1 METKQE
7 ILIPEAFIEMLLER
21 AAELDLSVEELI
33 ERALR
38 NYLKEAEAEHAE

>member
-7 ILIPEAFIEMLLER
+7 ILIPEAFVELLLER
-21 AAELDLSVEELI
+21 AAELDLSVEELV

-38 NYLKEAEAEHAE
+38 NYMEEHEHAE

>member
-1 METKQE
+1 MTEKKE

-21 AAELDLSVEELI
+21 AAELDLPVEELV

-38 NYLKEAEAEHAE
+38 NYMEDKENAE